1 MRSLWHWISCAS
13 FYCLCSFSLFFLY
26 KIMTKQICD
35 QSERET
41 YLWNVVKIPKPF
53 KIWDIFLLTELLW
66 ILTNHRSFYCEW
78 WAKEQCVQKASMGFH
93 IAERGWK
100 TILGSS
106 KSINSFIMKRTVFC
120 TYNVLVHYP
129 LKVDILLNKFGIF
142 KIDKYCLV
150 FSLFF
155 FLLFFSPFL
164 FYFILSLWT
173 KPIEYAIFF

>member
-1 MRSLWHWISCAS
+1 
-13 FYCLCSFSLFFLY
+13 
-26 KIMTKQICD
+26 MTKQICD

-53 KIWDIFLLTELLW
+53 KIWDIFFLTELLW

-155 FLLFFSPFL
+155 LFCILSIVCLFFSPFL
-164 FYFILSLWT
+164 FYFVIVNKTNW
-173 KPIEYAIFF
+173 IRNFFLNTNSR